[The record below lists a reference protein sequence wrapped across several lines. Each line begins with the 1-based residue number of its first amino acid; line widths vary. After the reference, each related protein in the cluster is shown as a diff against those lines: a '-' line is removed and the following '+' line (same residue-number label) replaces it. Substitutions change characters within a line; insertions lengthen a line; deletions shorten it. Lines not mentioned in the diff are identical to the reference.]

1 MGGDGKAGDLSPKL
15 ATRANNFKKDNILE
29 TKREKELKDVSSLD
43 AIAIAVAVISTLNC
57 IFFILVFPLGSY
69 GNSGGLHYTLCSRVH
84 IGVVYA
90 TIMIILQHRLFVLY
104 IRDVNVDFLMYE
116 REFKDVSEDLTM
128 LLNILLP
135 DGIKNRMM
143 LRMQAVLQGDTS
155 LEEVLPALSQFTPS
169 EQEIAFES
177 HDDEIELSFRDIS
190 LISQM
195 QSSVI
200 GTCITSDLV
209 QPKITSDMIVFRLNV
224 SMLERVKLTL

>member
-1 MGGDGKAGDLSPKL
+1 
-15 ATRANNFKKDNILE
+15 
-29 TKREKELKDVSSLD
+29 
-43 AIAIAVAVISTLNC
+43 
-57 IFFILVFPLGSY
+57 
-69 GNSGGLHYTLCSRVH
+69 
-84 IGVVYA
+84 
-90 TIMIILQHRLFVLY
+90 
-104 IRDVNVDFLMYE
+104 
-116 REFKDVSEDLTM
+116 M

-135 DGIKNRMM
+135 DDIKNRMM
-143 LRMQAVLQGDTS
+143 HRMQAVLQGDTS
-155 LEEVLPALSQFTPS
+155 LEEALPALSQCTLS